1 MVDPRSE
8 PACAGAQVYAS
19 EKHESVAFTK
29 WLANEDK
36 INTHNAKGLSYKL
49 GHNKFSDM
57 TAEEFFGIRLGYN
70 RNATRTR
77 ATKVHVVGDT
87 PNPTS
92 VDWVTS
98 GAVTS
103 IKDQGQC
110 GSCWSF
116 SAAGAIEGAYQIA
129 SGTLMDLSEEDLVQC
144 DTTDS
149 GCNGGSMENAFTW
162 VESHGIASLS
172 TYPYS
177 SSTSSGTTGTCDST
191 KEGEPAVY
199 VSGYT
204 SVTSGS
210 ESGLLSAIAITPVSV
225 AIEAD
230 QVPRAQQHHRPTPSP
245 QHHRP
250 IPPPNTTTQHHR
262 QSPPTT
268 GLRHRQSMS
277 HPRCHTACPAHAH
290 SPPATPPLPPRLSRA
305 PQSAFQLYS
314 SGVLDST
321 SCGTSLDHGVLAV
334 GYGTDSS
341 LSKDYYKVKNSW
353 GTSWGESGYVRIV
366 RGSNMCGIASDA
378 SYPTGAHA
386 ASARVAARLVE
397 EKK

>member
-1 MVDPRSE
+1 MLYIAITMLVGSAHALPGLARWSTHE
-8 PACAGAQVYAS
+8 RFNAWMAQHGKVYAS

-230 QVPRAQQHHRPTPSP
+230 Q
-245 QHHRP
+245 
-250 IPPPNTTTQHHR
+250 
-262 QSPPTT
+262 
-268 GLRHRQSMS
+268 
-277 HPRCHTACPAHAH
+277 
-290 SPPATPPLPPRLSRA
+290 
-305 PQSAFQLYS
+305 SAFQLYS

>member
-1 MVDPRSE
+1 VR
-8 PACAGAQVYAS
+8 
-19 EKHESVAFTK
+19 H
-29 WLANEDK
+29 
-36 INTHNAKGLSYKL
+36 H
-49 GHNKFSDM
+49 
-57 TAEEFFGIRLGYN
+57 
-70 RNATRTR
+70 
-77 ATKVHVVGDT
+77 
-87 PNPTS
+87 
-92 VDWVTS
+92 
-98 GAVTS
+98 
-103 IKDQGQC
+103 
-110 GSCWSF
+110 
-116 SAAGAIEGAYQIA
+116 
-129 SGTLMDLSEEDLVQC
+129 
-144 DTTDS
+144 DS

-230 QVPRAQQHHRPTPSP
+230 Q
-245 QHHRP
+245 
-250 IPPPNTTTQHHR
+250 
-262 QSPPTT
+262 
-268 GLRHRQSMS
+268 
-277 HPRCHTACPAHAH
+277 
-290 SPPATPPLPPRLSRA
+290 
-305 PQSAFQLYS
+305 SAFQLYS

-353 GTSWGESGYVRIV
+353 GTSWGESGYVRIG